1 VRPSDLQA
9 LLEENVRTPTR
20 SEPHI
25 SLEEVDRDEVI
36 VRIAAT
42 PLSESDG
49 PQLADEVLAAI
60 GAVTRP
66 DEDDVDRDRAGADEW
81 RRRFDP
87 GTQEFES

>member
-1 VRPSDLQA
+1 VRA
-9 LLEENVRTPTR
+9 
-20 SEPHI
+20 EPHI

-42 PLSESDG
+42 PVSESDG

-66 DEDDVDRDRAGADEW
+66 DEDDEDDPAIDRVPDEP
-81 RRRFDP
+81 RPQRYE
-87 GTQEFES
+87 G

>member
-1 VRPSDLQA
+1 V
-9 LLEENVRTPTR
+9 R

-42 PLSESDG
+42 PIKESDG

-60 GAVTRP
+60 GAVTRLDEGDDDEPAIDRVP
-66 DEDDVDRDRAGADEW
+66 DEPRPQRYEG
-81 RRRFDP
+81 
-87 GTQEFES
+87 

>member
-1 VRPSDLQA
+1 M
-9 LLEENVRTPTR
+9 
-20 SEPHI
+20 
-25 SLEEVDRDEVI
+25 I

-66 DEDDVDRDRAGADEW
+66 DEDHDEPASADDDH
-81 RRRFDP
+81 RRRYDP
-87 GTQEFES
+87 DTQEFDG

>member
-1 VRPSDLQA
+1 
-9 LLEENVRTPTR
+9 
-20 SEPHI
+20 
-25 SLEEVDRDEVI
+25 VI

-60 GAVTRP
+60 GAVTRHDADDD
-66 DEDDVDRDRAGADEW
+66 DEPRAAAED